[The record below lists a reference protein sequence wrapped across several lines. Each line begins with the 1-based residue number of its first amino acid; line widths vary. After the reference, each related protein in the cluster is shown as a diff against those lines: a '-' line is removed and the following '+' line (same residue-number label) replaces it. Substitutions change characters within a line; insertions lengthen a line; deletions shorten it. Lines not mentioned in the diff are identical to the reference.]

1 MRHRRLGFI
10 GLGLM
15 GAPMV
20 RRLIAQGHEIT
31 VWNREEER
39 YAEVPGAVRAADPAA
54 VREQSDI
61 VILCVLDGD
70 AVEQVC
76 FGQRGLVHGSGA
88 GTLIDTS
95 TINPDR
101 TRLLATKL
109 ADDGGMNW
117 VDAPMSGG
125 PPLAAEGRLTMLVG
139 GEPAHV
145 AHVRPVLD
153 DLAANVTHLGP
164 LGAGQTAKIVNQAI
178 VGASY
183 ILMAEVLALSKAAG
197 LAFAR
202 LPAAL
207 AGGLADSQAL
217 QRVYAQQASA
227 DYDPPRGYARQLD
240 KDLKNVADYAAACG
254 LQLPMIEHAVR
265 HYHDWAKD
273 RPLADGASIALS
285 YDTQGAAEWMR
296 TA

>member
-1 MRHRRLGFI
+1 MTQDVRIGFI

-20 RRLIAQGHEIT
+20 RRLMARGRPVT

-39 YAEVPGAVRAADPAA
+39 YAEVPGAAVAADPAG
-54 VREQSDI
+54 VRAASDI
-61 VILCVLDGD
+61 VLLCVLDGY
-70 AVEQVC
+70 AVEEVC
-76 FGQRGLVHGSGA
+76 FGPRGLARADGA
-88 GTLIDTS
+88 GALVDTS

-101 TRLLATKL
+101 TRELAARLK
-109 ADDGGMNW
+109 AEAGMRW

-125 PPLAAEGRLTMLVG
+125 PPLAAGGQLTMLVG
-139 GEPAHV
+139 GDPADV
-145 AHVRPVLD
+145 NHVRPILD

-164 LGAGQTAKIVNQAI
+164 LGAGQTAKILNQAI

-183 ILMAEVLALSKAAG
+183 ILMAEVLALARAAG
-197 LAFAR
+197 LDAAR

-217 QRVYAQQASA
+217 QRVYVQQQQQ

-240 KDLKNVADYAAACG
+240 KDLANVAAFAGSCG
-254 LQLPMIEHAVR
+254 LDLPLVEHVVR
-265 HYHDWAKD
+265 HYHDWARD
-273 RPLADGASIALS
+273 RPMADGTSIAQS
-285 YDTQGAAEWMR
+285 YDR
-296 TA
+296 

>member
-1 MRHRRLGFI
+1 MSNGKRLGFI

-20 RRLIAQGHEIT
+20 RRLLECGHQVS
-31 VWNREEER
+31 VWNREDDR
-39 YAEVPGAVRAADPAA
+39 YAEVSGAARMDDPAA
-54 VREQSDI
+54 VRAASDI
-61 VILCVLDGD
+61 VLLCVLDGD

-76 FGQRGLVHGSGA
+76 FGPRGIAAQPGA
-88 GTLIDTS
+88 DLLIDTS

-101 TRLLATKL
+101 TRMLAERLTRE
-109 ADDGGMNW
+109 AGMAW

-125 PPLAAEGRLTMLVG
+125 PPLAATGGLTMLVG
-139 GEPAHV
+139 GDDADV
-145 AHVRPVLD
+145 SRARPVLEE
-153 DLAANVTHLGP
+153 LAANVTHLGP

-197 LAFAR
+197 LDYAK

-217 QRVYAQQASA
+217 QRVYVQQAA
-227 DYDPPRGYARQLD
+227 QDYDPPKGYARQLD
-240 KDLKNVADYAAACG
+240 KDLKNVAAFAQACG
-254 LQLPMIEHAVR
+254 VTLPLVDHVVQS
-265 HYHDWAKD
+265 YHDWAQD
-273 RPLADGASIALS
+273 RPMADGTSIARR
-285 YDTQGAAEWMR
+285 YET
-296 TA
+296 